1 MEIQCRNVEKYYLT
15 GSNVVKALRG
25 ISCKFK
31 SGKMSVIIG
40 PSGSGKT
47 TLLNL
52 IGSLDVPTKGEIIV
66 NGEKISRMSKRERNA
81 YRRENIGFVFQ
92 RFNLIPYL
100 TVLENIIL
108 PAYLAKKGTKR
119 ELVDKSVEILEKL
132 GITNK
137 AGKMPNELSGGEQQR
152 VAIARALLMSP
163 KILLAD
169 EPTGELDHESGRT
182 IIEILKKIADE
193 GKIVIVATHD
203 REISRIA
210 DEIVEL
216 RDGRWVKG

>member
-1 MEIQCRNVEKYYLT
+1 MKIQCRNVEKYYLT

-25 ISCKFK
+25 VSCDFK

-132 GITNK
+132 GITSK

-216 RDGRWVKG
+216 RDGRRVKG